1 MQREAELT
9 PEERDLARARETIT
23 GMLATRGIPVMD
35 GDRSADLARLLDAVE
50 LFEESV
56 AKAGGD
62 SMTNAPDSVR
72 PDNPRYVLP
81 KRGDGEPARD
91 YSVRLRA
98 AASTVTRA
106 D

>member
-1 MQREAELT
+1 MQRDGELT
-9 PEERDLARARETIT
+9 PDERDLARARETIT
-23 GMLATRGIPVMD
+23 GMLATRGIPVKD

-56 AKAGGD
+56 ARAGGD
-62 SMTNAPDSVR
+62 SMTNALDSSQ
-72 PDNPRYVLP
+72 PDNPRFVLP
-81 KRGDGEPARD
+81 VRSKGEPARD

-98 AASTVTRA
+98 AASTATRA

>member
-9 PEERDLARARETIT
+9 PEERDSVRARETISF
-23 GMLATRGIPVMD
+23 MLSTRGVPVLG
-35 GDRSADLARLLDAVE
+35 GDRSTDLARLLDAVE
-50 LFEESV
+50 LFEECV

-62 SMTNAPDSVR
+62 SMTNAPDTNN
-72 PDNPRYVLP
+72 PDNPRFVLP
-81 KRGDGEPARD
+81 KRREGEPARD

>member
-1 MQREAELT
+1 MQRDAELT

-23 GMLATRGIPVMD
+23 GMLGTRGIPVQE

-50 LFEESV
+50 LFEESI
-56 AKAGGD
+56 ARAGGD
-62 SMTNAPDSVR
+62 SMTNALDSKQ
-72 PDNPRYVLP
+72 PDNPRFVLP
-81 KRGDGEPARD
+81 VRNKGESARD

>member
-1 MQREAELT
+1 MHHAELT
-9 PEERDLARARETIT
+9 PEERDQVRARETIAY
-23 GMLATRGIPVMD
+23 MLGTRGVPVRD

-62 SMTNAPDSVR
+62 SMINVGAPARPENSRFLLPVR
-72 PDNPRYVLP
+72 RE
-81 KRGDGEPARD
+81 GEPARD
-91 YSVRLRA
+91 YAVRLRA
-98 AASTVTRA
+98 AASGVTRA

>member
-1 MQREAELT
+1 MHRDADLT
-9 PEERDLARARETIT
+9 PDERDLARARETIT
-23 GMLATRGIPVMD
+23 GMLATRGIPVRE

-50 LFEESV
+50 LFEECV
-56 AKAGGD
+56 ARAGGD
-62 SMTNAPDSVR
+62 SMTNALDSSQ
-72 PDNPRYVLP
+72 PDNPRFVLP
-81 KRGDGEPARD
+81 VRNPGEPARD

>member
-1 MQREAELT
+1 MQRDAELT
-9 PEERDLARARETIT
+9 PDERELARARETIS
-23 GMLATRGIPVMD
+23 GMLATRGIPVHD

-50 LFEESV
+50 LFEECV
-56 AKAGGD
+56 ARAGGD
-62 SMTNAPDSVR
+62 SMTNAPDSSQ
-72 PDNPRYVLP
+72 PDNPRFVLP
-81 KRGDGEPARD
+81 VRSKGEPARD